1 MLLRQVVETSRT
13 ISETSKRTAKIAA
26 AADLLR
32 QLAPDEVQPVAAYL
46 SGVIRQGRVGV
57 GYATVRD
64 AMTVPAEIPS
74 ITVAEFDEMLTRLA
88 QVRGTREKL
97 AVIRELMTRATEQEQ
112 RFVMALL
119 VGELRQGALEGL
131 MVEALAK
138 AVALPA
144 DRVRRAVMMAGDFAT
159 VAKDVLTEGEHA
171 LTRYDVQLFRPV
183 QPMLAQTAED
193 TGEAIADLGEAALEY
208 KLDGARVQV
217 HRSGDDVR
225 VYSRQLNDVTA
236 AVPEIVEAVREM
248 PGADLILD
256 GEVLSLQENGRPQ
269 PFQVTMRRFGRKLD
283 VERLRAEQR
292 LHPFWFDLMYL
303 NGGSLMEETQARRFA
318 ALRELVGD
326 AAVVPNALVRN
337 PEVAAEFL
345 QEAIRR
351 GHEGIMAK
359 SPVSSYAAGAR
370 GRSWLKIKQANTLD
384 LVILAAEWGNGRRKG
399 LAQQSPPRRARYE
412 ERRICNARQDIQR
425 SDR

>member
-97 AVIRELMTRATEQEQ
+97 AVIKELMTRATEQEQ

-119 VGELRQGALEGL
+119 VGEFRQGALEGL

-159 VAKDVLTEGEHA
+159 VAKDVLTEGEDA
-171 LTRYDVQLFRPV
+171 LTRYDVQLFRLCSPC
-183 QPMLAQTAED
+183 
-193 TGEAIADLGEAALEY
+193 
-208 KLDGARVQV
+208 
-217 HRSGDDVR
+217 
-225 VYSRQLNDVTA
+225 SR
-236 AVPEIVEAVREM
+236 
-248 PGADLILD
+248 
-256 GEVLSLQENGRPQ
+256 RPQ
-269 PFQVTMRRFGRKLD
+269 KTRAKQLPIWEKRRWSTSWM
-283 VERLRAEQR
+283 VRAYR
-292 LHPFWFDLMYL
+292 CT
-303 NGGSLMEETQARRFA
+303 GQATTCACTR
-318 ALRELVGD
+318 V
-326 AAVVPNALVRN
+326 N
-337 PEVAAEFL
+337 
-345 QEAIRR
+345 
-351 GHEGIMAK
+351 
-359 SPVSSYAAGAR
+359 
-370 GRSWLKIKQANTLD
+370 
-384 LVILAAEWGNGRRKG
+384 
-399 LAQQSPPRRARYE
+399 
-412 ERRICNARQDIQR
+412 
-425 SDR
+425 